1 MNNLKKISFIKYKIL
16 KTTYSYIY
24 FVSLQNL
31 QSVCKKNKLSS
42 YNVSCAVTK
51 RKIRKMIDSFR

>member
-31 QSVCKKNKLSS
+31 QSVCKKNKLS
-42 YNVSCAVTK
+42 
-51 RKIRKMIDSFR
+51 